1 MGTSP
6 SAVVISPDG
15 SLAYV
20 TNGPDTVS
28 VIDTK
33 TYTVIRTVE
42 IDTLGPETDGH
53 VIALSPD
60 GSPIYITDAYDRWVS
75 LLAPASTAAPAA
87 GTPDPTTAPVS
98 GALNVKDPDGD
109 ALSDTITGPT
119 TSGTVTV
126 DPTGT
131 YTPTQAARDQA
142 AQTTGDDSTSFT
154 VTASFTSVA
163 RLPTLW

>member
-1 MGTSP
+1 M
-6 SAVVISPDG
+6 
-15 SLAYV
+15 
-20 TNGPDTVS
+20 
-28 VIDTK
+28 
-33 TYTVIRTVE
+33 
-42 IDTLGPETDGH
+42 
-53 VIALSPD
+53 
-60 GSPIYITDAYDRWVS
+60 S
-75 LLAPASTAAPAA
+75 LLAPASTAAPAV
-87 GTPDPTTAPVS
+87 GTPDPTTGAVS

-109 ALSDTITGPT
+109 ALSDTVTGPT

-163 RLPTLW
+163 RLPTLWY

>member
-20 TNGPDTVS
+20 ANGPDTVS

-42 IDTLGPETDGH
+42 IDTLGPETSGH

-60 GSPIYITDAYDRWVS
+60 G
-75 LLAPASTAAPAA
+75 
-87 GTPDPTTAPVS
+87 
-98 GALNVKDPDGD
+98 D
-109 ALSDTITGPT
+109 ALSDTVTGPT

-163 RLPTLW
+163 RLPTLRY